1 MAQAALIENISDTAR
16 WVAVFRARES
26 ARPDALFQD
35 PLAGRLAG
43 LRGEQIADSLHY
55 VRRHG
60 WAMVTRTHLMDGLIR
75 QQVEHGVEMVVNLAA
90 GLDTRPYRM
99 ALPEQLEWVE
109 VDLPEILTYKEV
121 MLAGE
126 QTKCRLER
134 IKLDLADGA
143 ARRALFRRLGSQ
155 SAKTL
160 VISEGLLVYLTPEQV
175 GALAT
180 DLAGV
185 RAFQN
190 WIIDLASPALLRML
204 QKKVGKELAKGN
216 SVMKFAPEKGPAI
229 DADDESAEL
238 GKGPPAETPDSLLR
252 EKLATPRP
260 DRIYWL
266 LTAMERGLHAEEI
279 CELTKIDPWFIHQIE
294 ELTAMNRRAAGVTVE
309 TASKDLLREVKR
321 HGASD
326 EQLAQIWRTT
336 PASVRL

>member
-1 MAQAALIENISDTAR
+1 MTQAALIENISDTAR

-35 PLAGRLAG
+35 PFAGRLAG
-43 LRGEQIADSLHY
+43 LRGEQIADRLQY
-55 VRRHG
+55 VRRNG
-60 WAMVTRTHLMDGLIR
+60 WAMVTRTHLIDGLIR

-99 ALPEQLEWVE
+99 ALPERLEWVE

-134 IKLDLADGA
+134 VKLDLADGA
-143 ARRALFRRLGSQ
+143 ARRTLFQRLGSQ
-155 SAKTL
+155 SAKAL

-185 RAFQN
+185 RAFQS

-216 SVMKFAPEKGPAI
+216 SVMKFAPEKGP
-229 DADDESAEL
+229 EYFLEFGWRPVRVHSMLHSAARL
-238 GKGPPAETPDSLLR
+238 KRLPWSLRLFSFFP
-252 EKLATPRP
+252 EPTGLPGSRP
-260 DRIYWL
+260 WSGVCL
-266 LTAMERGLHAEEI
+266 LERL
-279 CELTKIDPWFIHQIE
+279 
-294 ELTAMNRRAAGVTVE
+294 
-309 TASKDLLREVKR
+309 
-321 HGASD
+321 
-326 EQLAQIWRTT
+326 
-336 PASVRL
+336 

>member
-1 MAQAALIENISDTAR
+1 MTQAALIENISDTAR

-35 PLAGRLAG
+35 PFAGRLAG
-43 LRGEQIADSLHY
+43 LRGEQIADSLQY

-99 ALPEQLEWVE
+99 ALPERLAWVE

-143 ARRALFRRLGSQ
+143 ARRTLFRRLGSQ
-155 SAKTL
+155 SAKAL
-160 VISEGLLVYLTPEQV
+160 VIAEGLLVYLTPEQV

-185 RAFQN
+185 RAFQS

-216 SVMKFAPEKGPAI
+216 SVMKFAPEKGP
-229 DADDESAEL
+229 EYFLEFGWRPVRVHSMLHSAARLKRLPWSLRLFSFFPEPT
-238 GKGPPAETPDSLLR
+238 GPPGSRPWSGVCLL
-252 EKLATPRP
+252 
-260 DRIYWL
+260 
-266 LTAMERGLHAEEI
+266 ERL
-279 CELTKIDPWFIHQIE
+279 
-294 ELTAMNRRAAGVTVE
+294 
-309 TASKDLLREVKR
+309 
-321 HGASD
+321 
-326 EQLAQIWRTT
+326 
-336 PASVRL
+336 

>member
-35 PLAGRLAG
+35 PFAGRLAG

-134 IKLDLADGA
+134 VKLDLADGA
-143 ARRALFRRLGSQ
+143 ARQTLFRRLGSQ

-204 QKKVGKELAKGN
+204 QKKVGKELAKGD
-216 SVMKFAPEKGPAI
+216 SVMKFAPEKGP
-229 DADDESAEL
+229 EYFLEFGWRPVGVHSMLHSAARLKRLPWSLRLFSFFPEPT
-238 GKGPPAETPDSLLR
+238 GPPGARPWSGVCLL
-252 EKLATPRP
+252 
-260 DRIYWL
+260 
-266 LTAMERGLHAEEI
+266 ERL
-279 CELTKIDPWFIHQIE
+279 
-294 ELTAMNRRAAGVTVE
+294 
-309 TASKDLLREVKR
+309 
-321 HGASD
+321 
-326 EQLAQIWRTT
+326 
-336 PASVRL
+336 